1 MSYLVKQ
8 IKIDDKIDFLADFLY
23 KNLEKFAEPKD
34 ELVADLTYH
43 EKRFCLA
50 AYDGNKIVG
59 VCLCNY
65 LSFFKMFHI
74 TQLAVEPAYRGKNIG
89 TNLIKKA
96 LELTNNNLSL
106 HVDAENKKGYELYKN
121 LGFVTKKYRMFY
133 KDAKRQYK

>member
-8 IKIDDKIDFLADFLY
+8 IKTNDKIDLLADFLY

-43 EKRFCLA
+43 ERQVCLA
-50 AYDGNKIVG
+50 AFDGNKIVG

-65 LSFFKMFHI
+65 LSFFNMFHI
-74 TQLAVEPAYRGKNIG
+74 TQLAVEPEYRGKEIG
-89 TNLIKKA
+89 TTLINKA
-96 LELTNNNLSL
+96 LELTDNNLSL
-106 HVDAENKKGYELYKN
+106 HVDVENIEAYKLYKN

-133 KDAKRQYK
+133 KEAKRQGK